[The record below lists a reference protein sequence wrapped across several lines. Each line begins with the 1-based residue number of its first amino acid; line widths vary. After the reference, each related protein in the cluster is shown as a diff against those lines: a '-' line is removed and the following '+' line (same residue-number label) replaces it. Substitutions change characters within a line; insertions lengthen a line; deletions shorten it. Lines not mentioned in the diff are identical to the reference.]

1 VGPALKSGVSPA
13 DPKTETAMSTSHDH
27 QAPAIPSTTPHAP
40 PPANGRR
47 ARRRGTEVAADLR
60 GRLAAHRA
68 LVTAI
73 TVGLIILVSGAV
85 LLRAAIDDSVTT
97 DEIFYVHTG
106 ACAFNT
112 GLVDLEPTNP
122 AGPKL
127 LAGIGAELSGVPTD
141 TACNADSYQSLMQHA
156 SVGNLRRLIVF
167 ARIPAILITL
177 ALILVSALWAY
188 RLAGPVASVLAAAFV
203 GFDPTIM
210 AHGHLATLD
219 VPLTFGFVS
228 CLAALWQWHTGGRR
242 RWLAIAGLALG
253 FALLSKAGAVIL
265 IPVAIALIFATGR
278 GGIIARLRR
287 VVVPAV
293 VLVGV
298 AYVVVTAV
306 YAPFGFSEPTHAW
319 LPTGFNW
326 LVPESWLWGAHWQLV
341 DHISSAGNYISWLNG
356 QQHLANTWLY
366 FPEAFLLKTTI
377 ASLCAMLIGVA
388 WLAWRRSPA
397 LVWVFAP
404 GVVYFAVTM
413 KSGINIGI
421 RYLAPSIALFSITA
435 AVGLAL
441 LPRAWPAIGGVL
453 AVAAI
458 AATLAGP
465 VGSIGY
471 FNAFATGRHSYY
483 LADSNIDWGQDGWR
497 LRDWWQ
503 AHGKPLLEVDLF
515 GGLPASYYVP
525 TAIDVGGPH
534 NERWDYSVV
543 APVPDR
549 LLITSVNEGTLW
561 STFTPEV
568 AAARCYIGTSLVVV
582 GAVC

>member
-1 VGPALKSGVSPA
+1 
-13 DPKTETAMSTSHDH
+13 MSTSHDH
-27 QAPAIPSTTPHAP
+27 TAPAIPAGETLDAPTHAR
-40 PPANGRR
+40 G
-47 ARRRGTEVAADLR
+47 ARSRGTRMPGWSELARWAAT
-60 GRLAAHRA
+60 HRA
-68 LVTAI
+68 LVTAVI
-73 TVGLIILVSGAV
+73 VGLIILVAGAV
-85 LLRAAIDDSVTT
+85 LVRAAIDDSVTT

-106 ACAFNT
+106 VCAFNT

-141 TACNADSYQSLMQHA
+141 TTCNTDSYQTLMQRP
-156 SVGNLRRLIVF
+156 SVGGLERLIVF

-177 ALILVSALWAY
+177 ALILVAALWAY
-188 RLAGPVASVLAAAFV
+188 GLAGPVAAVLAAAFV

-219 VPLTFGFVS
+219 VPLAFGFVS
-228 CLAALWQWHTGGRR
+228 FLASLWQWHTTQRG
-242 RWLAIAGLALG
+242 RWLAVAGLALG
-253 FALLSKAGAVIL
+253 VALLSKAGAVSL
-265 IPVAIALIFATGR
+265 IPLAVVLIFATGR
-278 GGIIARLRR
+278 GGVLARLRR
-287 VVVPAV
+287 VLVPTG
-293 VLVGV
+293 VLVAV

-306 YAPFGFSEPTHAW
+306 YAPFGFSEPVHAW
-319 LPTGFNW
+319 LPTGLNW
-326 LVPESWLWGAHWQLV
+326 LVPESWLWGVHYQLV

-366 FPEAFLLKTTI
+366 FPEAFLLKSTI
-377 ASLCAMLIGVA
+377 AGLAAMLVGVA
-388 WLAWRRSPA
+388 WLAWRRHPA

-404 GVVYFAVTM
+404 GVVYFAVPV
-413 KSGINIGI
+413 KSGINIGV
-421 RYLAPSIALFSITA
+421 RYLAPSIALFGITA

-441 LPRAWPAIGGVL
+441 LPRYWPAIGAVL

-458 AATLAGP
+458 AATLMGP

-471 FNAFATGRHSYY
+471 FNALASGRHSYY

-497 LRDWWQ
+497 LRDWWL
-503 AHGKPLLEVDLF
+503 AHGKPPLQVDLF

-534 NERWDYSVV
+534 NERWDYNVV
-543 APVPDR
+543 PTVPDR

>member
-1 VGPALKSGVSPA
+1 
-13 DPKTETAMSTSHDH
+13 MSTSSDRP
-27 QAPAIPSTTPHAP
+27 APAIPAGETLDAATHAP
-40 PPANGRR
+40 GQRT
-47 ARRRGTEVAADLR
+47 RGTRMPGWSELSHRVAT
-60 GRLAAHRA
+60 HRA
-68 LVTAI
+68 LVTAVI
-73 TVGLIILVSGAV
+73 VGLTILVAAV
-85 LLRAAIDDSVTT
+85 VLVRAAIDDSVTT

-141 TACNADSYQSLMQHA
+141 TTCNTDSYQTLMQHP
-156 SVGNLRRLIVF
+156 SVGGLERLIVF
-167 ARIPAILITL
+167 ARIPAILIML
-177 ALILVSALWAY
+177 ALILVAALWAY
-188 RLAGPVASVLAAAFV
+188 RLAGPVAAVLAAAFV

-219 VPLTFGFVS
+219 VPLAFGFVS
-228 CLAALWQWHTGGRR
+228 FLASLWHWHTTQRG
-242 RWLAIAGLALG
+242 RWLAVAGLALG
-253 FALLSKAGAVIL
+253 VALLSKAGAIIL
-265 IPVAIALIFATGR
+265 IPLAVVLIFATGR
-278 GGIIARLRR
+278 GGVLARLRR
-287 VVVPAV
+287 VLLPTG
-293 VLVGV
+293 VLVAV

-306 YAPFGFSEPTHAW
+306 YAPFGFSEPVHAW
-319 LPTGFNW
+319 LPTGLNW

-366 FPEAFLLKTTI
+366 FPEALALKSTI
-377 ASLCAMLIGVA
+377 AGLAAMLLGVV
-388 WLAWRRSPA
+388 WLAWRRHPA

-413 KSGINIGI
+413 KSGINIGV
-421 RYLAPSIALFSITA
+421 RYLAPSIALFGITA

-441 LPRAWPAIGGVL
+441 LPRYWPAIGAVL
-453 AVAAI
+453 AAAAI
-458 AATLAGP
+458 AATVTGP

-471 FNAFATGRHSYY
+471 FNAFAAGRHSYY

-497 LRDWWQ
+497 LRDWWE
-503 AHGKPLLEVDLF
+503 AHGKPPLQVDLF
-515 GGLPASYYVP
+515 GGLPAGYYVP

-534 NERWDYSVV
+534 NERWDYNVV
-543 APVPDR
+543 RPVPDR

-582 GAVC
+582 AAVC